1 VRIRNPNERG
11 KEMMRR
17 RREAG
22 VQQERGKGQGKARQR
37 GTTLPGLVRIDYA
50 RATRTLEETEHGY
63 VKTKAA
69 SSLGGGGGQLRRGP

>member
-1 VRIRNPNERG
+1 MRIRNPNERG

-63 VKTKAA
+63 VKTKVA
-69 SSLGGGGGQLRRGP
+69 SSLGRGGGI